1 MARAK
6 GRAGPCESQVL
17 LRKAIDV
24 RHLNRLLATRGRTPP
39 VWPQKQRQDNP
50 KLTLKHVR
58 LAKRL
63 AQKKGP
69 AEAGPFVGL
78 VGGINLISPR
88 GQTVPPGL
96 KGSSTGWSHPRHRP
110 TGRSPIL
117 QPAVCPRRSLSPTRH
132 RCSRR

>member
-69 AEAGPFVGL
+69 AKAGPFVGL